1 MQPRAPAGMTTRL
14 MVRDRVIELVRA
26 ALVRGAAEGKW
37 PEGEV
42 GFTVDAPRDPRHG
55 DFAVNAAMV
64 LSKRAGKPPRE
75 LASAIIEALGAVDTA
90 GDLVSL
96 EVAGPGFINLRL
108 NPDLWLRAL
117 ERAVAAG
124 PAYGRTTVGQG
135 RKVIVEYVSA
145 NPTGPMHVG
154 HGRNAVT
161 GDGVQSLLRWAGYDV
176 TREYYVNDFGAQVQT
191 LGRSVHLRYQEA
203 LGRTVEF
210 PAKAYPGEY
219 VKEIGAAL
227 AAEFAG
233 RYLDAPESE
242 WLELFRDRAVEH
254 VLGMIRG
261 DLGAIQIQFD
271 RWSSEKALYQSGTV
285 ERFIKDLEARDLV
298 YVGQLPPPKSKKGAG
313 SPPTGGAAAP
323 PAGGTAP
330 AQPPAGPDEEGMS
343 ASDQLTL
350 FRSSSFGDEVDRPV
364 KKADGTPTYFC
375 ADIAYH
381 WEKRQ
386 RADLLIDVLGADHG
400 GYVPRLKAAMEAL
413 GHSRDDLHVVLI
425 QMVNLTRGGEA
436 VKMGKRSGNVVW
448 LREVVEEVGCDA
460 TRYLFLTR
468 RSDAPLDFDLEL
480 AKKQTLDNPVFY
492 VQYGHARLHA
502 IFRKAA
508 ETGVALPSFSLDDA
522 RRLTSPEETELLRRI
537 ASFPDLL
544 AGAAQAFEPHRVVF
558 YLQEIIAAFHS
569 WYTQG
574 KRTGERVLGSD
585 PGTTRARLFL
595 CLGLAQVIANGL
607 AVLGVSAPQR
617 MELPE
622 TGDIG
627 ADA

>member
-1 MQPRAPAGMTTRL
+1 
-14 MVRDRVIELVRA
+14 MVRERVIELVRA
-26 ALVRGAAEGKW
+26 ALARGAAEGKW
-37 PEGEV
+37 PEGDV
-42 GFTVDAPRDPRHG
+42 GFSVDAPRDPRHG

-64 LSKRAGKPPRE
+64 LARRAGQPPRQ
-75 LASAIIEALGAVDTA
+75 LADAIIGALREVDAA
-90 GDLVSL
+90 GDLASL

-117 ERAVAAG
+117 ERAVTAG
-124 PAYGRTTVGQG
+124 DRYGRTTAGQG
-135 RKVIVEYVSA
+135 KKVIVEYVSA

-176 TREYYVNDFGAQVQT
+176 TREYYVNDYGAQVQT
-191 LGRSVHLRYQEA
+191 LARSVHLRYQEA

-219 VKEIGAAL
+219 VREIAAGL
-227 AAEFAG
+227 AGELG
-233 RYLDAPESE
+233 TRYLDAPEAE
-242 WLELFRDRAVEH
+242 WLALFRDRAVQH

-271 RWSSEKALYQSGTV
+271 RWTSEKALYESGTV
-285 ERFIKDLEARDLV
+285 ERFVKDLEARDLV
-298 YVGQLPPPKSKKGAG
+298 YQGQLPPPKSRKGE
-313 SPPTGGAAAP
+313 AAP
-323 PAGGTAP
+323 PP
-330 AQPPAGPDEEGMS
+330 APAGPDEEGI
-343 ASDQLTL
+343 AATDLLTL
-350 FRSSSFGDEVDRPV
+350 FRSSSYGDEVDRPV

-386 RADLLIDVLGADHG
+386 RADLLVDVLGADHG
-400 GYVPRLKAAMEAL
+400 GYVPRLKAALEAL

-448 LREVVEEVGCDA
+448 LREVVDEVGCDA
-460 TRYLFLTR
+460 TRYIFLTR

-480 AKKQTLDNPVFY
+480 AKRQTLDNPVFY

-508 ETGVALPSFSLDDA
+508 ESGVDLPAFDLDEA
-522 RRLTSPEETELLRRI
+522 RMLTVPEELDLVRRI
-537 ASFPDLL
+537 AAFPDML
-544 AGAAQAFEPHRVVF
+544 AGAASAFEPHRVVF
-558 YLQEIIAAFHS
+558 YLQETIAAFHS

-585 PGTTRARLFL
+585 PARTRARLFL
-595 CLGLAQVIANGL
+595 CRGLAQVLANGL
-607 AVLGVSAPQR
+607 AVLGVSAPER

-627 ADA
+627 AEA

>member
-1 MQPRAPAGMTTRL
+1 MTGRF
-14 MVRDRVIELVRA
+14 MVKERITELVRA
-26 ALVRGAAEGKW
+26 ALARGAAEGKW
-37 PEGEV
+37 PDGEV
-42 GFTVDAPRDPRHG
+42 GFSVDSPRDPKHG
-55 DFAVNAAMV
+55 DFALNAAMV
-64 LSKRAGKPPRE
+64 LAKRAGRPPRE
-75 LASAIIEALGAVDTA
+75 LAVAMVEALRAVDTR
-90 GDLVSL
+90 GDLTSL

-108 NPDLWLRAL
+108 DPDLWLRAL
-117 ERAVAAG
+117 EEAVAAG
-124 PAYGRTTVGQG
+124 GRYGRTAVGQG
-135 RKVIVEYVSA
+135 KKVIVEFVSA

-176 TREYYVNDFGAQVQT
+176 TREYYVNDYGAQVQT
-191 LGRSVHLRYQEA
+191 LARSVHLRYQEV

-219 VKEIGAAL
+219 VKEIAATL
-227 AAEFAG
+227 ASEFGG
-233 RYLDAPESE
+233 RFLDAPEAD
-242 WLELFRDRAVEH
+242 WLDLFRDRAVAH

-261 DLGAIQIQFD
+261 DLAAIQIQFD
-271 RWSSEKALYQSGTV
+271 QWSSEKALYESGV
-285 ERFIKDLEARDLV
+285 VDRFIKDLEARDLV
-298 YVGQLPPPKSKKGAG
+298 YLGQLPPPKSKKGA
-313 SPPTGGAAAP
+313 PAP
-323 PAGGTAP
+323 P
-330 AQPPAGPDEEGMS
+330 PPAGPDEEGIS
-343 ASDQLTL
+343 PTDQLTL

-413 GHSRDDLHVVLI
+413 GHARADLHVILI

-436 VKMGKRSGNVVW
+436 VKMGKRAGNVVW
-448 LREVVEEVGCDA
+448 LRDVVEEVGCDA

-480 AKKQTLDNPVFY
+480 AKRQTLDNPVFY

-508 ETGVALPSFSLDDA
+508 ESGVALPAFDLVDA
-522 RRLTSPEETELLRRI
+522 RRLTAPGELDLVRRI
-537 ASFPDLL
+537 AAFPDLL

-558 YLQEIIAAFHS
+558 YLQDTIAAFHS

-585 PGTTRARLFL
+585 PATTRARLFL
-595 CLGLAQVIANGL
+595 CRALAQVLANGL
-607 AVLGVSAPQR
+607 SVLGVSAPER
-617 MELPE
+617 MDLPE

-627 ADA
+627 AEA